1 MSCLIN
7 FTKNLFTFLT
17 SLFDVGSDV
26 VNSLAFMGYNIS
38 SKIVDTVEGTEESSS
53 FWNVTDSMNTS
64 ENDMGN
70 NNVEYRVDFI
80 WGVMSMVIVFLPGM
94 LASIPV
100 IAYSIRK
107 QDWIL
112 LIGASVL
119 SVTFPITF
127 LILQFAGL
135 FFVRAN
141 SGATGIY
148 KFFAV
153 LATGLEASVESSCQ
167 LALQMFTRLY
177 GYPPTTIQ
185 TVTMIIS
192 FFQLSKCSIT
202 QDIEWVSMAN
212 EEELGFKDML
222 KEAIK
227 RLPCYVT
234 TIIFR
239 VSSVTLTMAFL
250 RMWSVL
256 PMTVLFIGSTIIG
269 FRRNKSQS
277 DDNFTGILNAIY
289 LAVSNIGVMNAY
301 ALRVDLKERA
311 PDAEDD
317 DEDSVRT
324 FVRQSSIVTFLH
336 HTIALSVIIILSMYA
351 PAYLPHLASPD
362 FQLKPSNPHFFTFFG
377 FVFLMGCYSLTVI
390 LYRAE
395 NLSKIER

>member
-192 FFQLSKCSIT
+192 FFQLSKC
-202 QDIEWVSMAN
+202 
-212 EEELGFKDML
+212 
-222 KEAIK
+222 
-227 RLPCYVT
+227 
-234 TIIFR
+234 
-239 VSSVTLTMAFL
+239 
-250 RMWSVL
+250 
-256 PMTVLFIGSTIIG
+256 
-269 FRRNKSQS
+269 
-277 DDNFTGILNAIY
+277 
-289 LAVSNIGVMNAY
+289 
-301 ALRVDLKERA
+301 
-311 PDAEDD
+311 
-317 DEDSVRT
+317 
-324 FVRQSSIVTFLH
+324 
-336 HTIALSVIIILSMYA
+336 
-351 PAYLPHLASPD
+351 
-362 FQLKPSNPHFFTFFG
+362 
-377 FVFLMGCYSLTVI
+377 
-390 LYRAE
+390 
-395 NLSKIER
+395 